1 MFKFHAE
8 HLSRFAIFNFNL
20 TKPRDKT
27 IELNC
32 LMKLC
37 PNSILNKRTHFE
49 FLWCNMQPG
58 SASRSASSAFVNMLF
73 KVSTKQAWL
82 IKATPQKSW
91 MIRYTNT
98 WYLFWFIYCV
108 CFQKASQSGTM
119 TNIWK
124 LFKIVSNCWKN
135 CLELFWNC
143 LTIDWKLFII
153 VYNCFKIVSKCSTKN
168 QQTIAKPFLRKWFVE
183 ILQLIDIILKT
194 DQFSPQMVCR
204 DLATCIC
211 EYIHIWIQ
219 LQKTD
224 QLSPQMVCRDFC
236 CKCLCQTIVK
246 QLSNYFTAIL
256 VFSNYCQNNCSNF
269 WTIVKTIS

>member
-1 MFKFHAE
+1 MVRRLHSFWKAGYLFMCSAE
-8 HLSRFAIFNFNL
+8 
-20 TKPRDKT
+20 T
-27 IELNC
+27 
-32 LMKLC
+32 
-37 PNSILNKRTHFE
+37 
-49 FLWCNMQPG
+49 QGG
-58 SASRSASSAFVNMLF
+58 SSTFPTGSPMASSRLCMVLNSNCA
-73 KVSTKQAWL
+73 
-82 IKATPQKSW
+82 SW
-91 MIRYTNT
+91 SSLSGSLPANGE
-98 WYLFWFIYCV
+98 
-108 CFQKASQSGTM
+108 SQSYRLCIATKAQAYTM
-119 TNIWK
+119 IMTREIW
-124 LFKIVSNCWKN
+124 
-135 CLELFWNC
+135 WN
-143 LTIDWKLFII
+143 IDWKLFRI

-204 DLATCIC
+204 DFATCIC
-211 EYIHIWIQ
+211 KYIHIWIQ